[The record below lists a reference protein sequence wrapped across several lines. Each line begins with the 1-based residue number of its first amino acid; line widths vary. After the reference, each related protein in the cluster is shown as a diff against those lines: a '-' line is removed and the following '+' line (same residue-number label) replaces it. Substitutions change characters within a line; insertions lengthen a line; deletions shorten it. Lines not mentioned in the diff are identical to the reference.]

1 MGQPTDDPKQQ
12 AAQHPQPP
20 TVGQLAGIPGMLIA
34 ITTAVTAAITA
45 FQSYQEAQATSRATY
60 EALKAV
66 SEQHTRSLG
75 QLHDSQLEL
84 RGWVQDLTART
95 ERQQAQVAEAVRI
108 GRRRSVTG
116 TRAAMSI
123 PAVVPVPT
131 DPPPPAPTLAP
142 APTQGTLPEFET
154 LSK

>member
-1 MGQPTDDPKQQ
+1 MGEQQPNDQKQQ
-12 AAQHPQPP
+12 AAQHP
-20 TVGQLAGIPGMLIA
+20 TVGQLTGIPGMLIA

-66 SEQHTRSLG
+66 SEQHTQSIA
-75 QLHDSQLEL
+75 QLHDGQLEL
-84 RGWVQDLTART
+84 RGWVQDLTVRT

-108 GRRRSVTG
+108 GRRRSG
-116 TRAAMSI
+116 AGAQ
-123 PAVVPVPT
+123 PAVPVTVIAPMPT

-142 APTQGTLPEFET
+142 APTQDKLPEFET
-154 LSK
+154 LAK